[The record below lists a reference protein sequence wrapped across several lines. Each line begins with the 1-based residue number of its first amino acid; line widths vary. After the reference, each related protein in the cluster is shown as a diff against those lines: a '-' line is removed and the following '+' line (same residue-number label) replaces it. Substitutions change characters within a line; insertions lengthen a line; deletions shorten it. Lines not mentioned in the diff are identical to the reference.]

1 MHCCSM
7 DLNRRGFDSGF
18 DRTRLAGF
26 VVSLIL
32 EYFVVDFAVGL
43 AVRKGFLFDWGFQSR
58 QSFSLESKQAVGTM
72 MKLEPMV
79 DFAPVGVLV
88 EAAS

>member
-1 MHCCSM
+1 MV
-7 DLNRRGFDSGF
+7 LYN
-18 DRTRLAGF
+18 LVA
-26 VVSLIL
+26 LIRVFTFYCL
-32 EYFVVDFAVGL
+32 FQVVDFAVGL